1 MIRLCNDHNLTIPDN
16 VLVYLFSKFEQKF
29 GSSYQNK
36 ITKTNYRDDESVRNL
51 VNEIIE
57 HFNSKILQDLETER
71 YVKFK
76 YKRVGKSDRIT
87 IKEMEN

>member
-1 MIRLCNDHNLTIPDN
+1 MTIPDN